1 VVNAIGV
8 ESVLA
13 HLPTAY
19 SADYSNAKIHNFTD
33 SEGSH
38 VGWFKET
45 ADKNGRV
52 SFVSFHNAGHMV
64 GGPSSS
70 LSPRTDEIGT
80 SR

>member
-1 VVNAIGV
+1 M
-8 ESVLA
+8 A

-19 SADYSNAKIHNFTD
+19 AADYNKAKITNFTD
-33 SEGSH
+33 SEGDY

-64 GGPSSS
+64 RVFLLGRGKAD
-70 LSPRTDEIGT
+70 LLGT
-80 SR
+80 P